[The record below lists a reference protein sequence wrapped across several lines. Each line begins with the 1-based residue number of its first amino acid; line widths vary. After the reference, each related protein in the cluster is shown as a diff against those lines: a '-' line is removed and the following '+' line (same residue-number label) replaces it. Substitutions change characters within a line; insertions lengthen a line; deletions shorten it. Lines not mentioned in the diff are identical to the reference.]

1 MKGGATMKKITNK
14 ILSMTADLALETV
27 LAAAGLAS
35 AAGTYQP
42 EEPKNLKEFL
52 KNTQVK
58 DELN

>member
-1 MKGGATMKKITNK
+1 MKKITNK

>member
-1 MKGGATMKKITNK
+1 MMKKITNK

-52 KNTQVK
+52 AKNAQTK
-58 DELN
+58 EEIN